1 MAKTTLISFKCQIE
15 EFVSNSIESLMV
27 TRYSMNWRPVRG
39 FLKVVAWD
47 GKEEVNAKNIPK
59 I

>member
-1 MAKTTLISFKCQIE
+1 MSFKCQIE

-27 TRYSMNWRPVRG
+27 TGYSTNWRPVRG